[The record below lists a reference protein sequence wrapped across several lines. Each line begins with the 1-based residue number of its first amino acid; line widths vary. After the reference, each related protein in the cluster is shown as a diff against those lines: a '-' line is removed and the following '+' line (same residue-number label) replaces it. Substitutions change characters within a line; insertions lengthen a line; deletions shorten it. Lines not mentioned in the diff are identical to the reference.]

1 MFNYENNIK
10 VGWCDKLIHISLLE
24 NKFVREILN
33 ILNNYNDYSWN
44 RVINIYFS
52 FYVKGKGFK

>member
-44 RVINIYFS
+44 KVINILF
-52 FYVKGKGFK
+52 FFFM